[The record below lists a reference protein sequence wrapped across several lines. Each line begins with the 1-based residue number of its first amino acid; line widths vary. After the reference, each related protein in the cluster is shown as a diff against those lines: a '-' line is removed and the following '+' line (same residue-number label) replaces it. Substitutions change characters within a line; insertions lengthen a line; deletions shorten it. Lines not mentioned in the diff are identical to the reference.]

1 MDDKLKI
8 LLERARTVR
17 VPEEELEEQR
27 IALAAANGNL
37 SDERITLDTMTA
49 ARTIMEAAGKK
60 D

>member
-1 MDDKLKI
+1 MDDKLKS

-37 SDERITLDTMTA
+37 SDERITPDTMTA
-49 ARTIMEAAGKK
+49 TRTIMKAAGKK

>member
-1 MDDKLKI
+1 MDDKLKS

-37 SDERITLDTMTA
+37 SDERITLDTMTV
-49 ARTIMEAAGKK
+49 ARKIMKAAGKK

>member
-1 MDDKLKI
+1 MDDKLKS

-37 SDERITLDTMTA
+37 SEERITLDTMTA
-49 ARTIMEAAGKK
+49 ARTIMKAAGKK